1 MQDLLL
7 GRKYLTISNR
17 EIFRTHEM
25 GVINTKSCLENQSG
39 KQALLMGTHS
49 SRRETV
55 NLLMIHTGMDMM
67 WAVAEVYRP
76 LTDVWPSLFG

>member
-25 GVINTKSCLENQSG
+25 GVINTKRCLENQSG
-39 KQALLMGTHS
+39 NQALLMGTHS